1 MPMPDAVRAR
11 TIHIGQFRLV
21 RLQVVNWGT
30 FCGYKDLP
38 IDERGVLLTG
48 PSGSGKSSLLD
59 ALSTALL
66 PANDQRFNASA
77 DLTARGSKQA
87 TRSVADYVRGAWSQT
102 SDENDQSQV
111 QYLRGGKPT
120 WSAIAAT
127 FDDGLGSVTTAV
139 AVRWFPG
146 VDNDSA
152 AMNPM
157 YQLHDGD
164 FDLSQMQ
171 GWAER
176 GFDTRWLK
184 TTYPA
189 QYPTGQGS
197 YLRDLA
203 KRIGLGHSKAGLSLL
218 GKAKALK
225 NVGDLNLFIRAN
237 MLDEPATFGQAQRV
251 VSSFAP
257 LNEAYETASRAHAQA
272 RVLQHLP
279 ENWAKF
285 CEAGRTGS
293 RAAALLGTP
302 MEDYLR
308 GVHLRVVE
316 AELERLDEEIE
327 KLDAQLQREESEKEN
342 RYKLFR
348 ALDDVWN
355 REGQSLHRLEADHQI
370 AESEAKTRRE
380 AFNRYS
386 SYVTRLERPCPH
398 DAGSFATLREDL
410 PDIEAEARTE
420 KDDIEPQR
428 TELFGALSQAVS
440 DYNEKNTELT
450 ALRSARTLIPPRVAD
465 RRTEIADGAG
475 VPAAD
480 LPYAAELIDIA
491 PGEERWRP
499 AAERVL
505 RSFGFR
511 LLIPERHKDAVRR
524 YIDEHDMRG
533 IVEYTIVTAASAH
546 RPVPATN
553 TLASKL
559 IVDTA
564 HPSGSWL
571 AGQLTQRFDHVCVE
585 TAKDLDHHRVAVT
598 VRGTVK
604 MPGNQYRKDDRPEL
618 TNPSS
623 YILGAN
629 PAAKLAAVEREV
641 AHLEQARDD
650 AVRAARAADDQ
661 YRSLDGIIEAAQQT
675 AKFEEWTTIDHWV
688 ADQRAKDLA
697 QRIAD
702 IKASDVDLQRLEIQR
717 DDAEREYNTASD
729 QCSDTRNKI
738 RNAGARQTSLITK
751 FDDLDAR
758 PHTLSDPDDVAYLDE
773 LIADLD
779 EQPAVGTMEHIRSAT
794 RSELQ
799 RRRDNANS
807 ERKLALERVRTA
819 IGRFIEQWH
828 DVAPDTSGDAERSG
842 EAFVALHEEIA
853 HRRLPEAMTKFQQ
866 MITEDMV
873 PSIGLLQA
881 SVEAASKEIEQRIR
895 TVNVGLRRVEFNAGT
910 HLQIAV
916 RDSRPRE
923 VKEFRAAVDTLLRH
937 APSAKSDAQAS
948 VAQFRRVRD
957 LMARFTTDTAEARR
971 WRTNVLDVRE
981 SYTFYGR
988 EEDADGVTVF
998 TYHNTAANSG
1008 GEQEKLVAFCLAA
1021 ALSYNLSDGESDG
1034 RPRFAP
1040 LMLDEA
1046 FSKSD
1051 ETFAA
1056 QALAVFDE
1064 FGFQLLMA
1072 APIRM
1077 SGIVEP
1083 FIGQAILV
1091 EKRMTPDGSHSN
1103 AASATFGELAVR
1115 RDAETDGALRVA
1127 A

>member
-1 MPMPDAVRAR
+1 MPEAVRAR
-11 TIHIGQFRLV
+11 TTHIGQFRLV

-30 FCGYKDLP
+30 FCGYKDLR

-77 DLTARGSKQA
+77 DLTARGAKQS

-120 WSAIAAT
+120 WSAVAAT

-164 FDLSQMQ
+164 FDLSVMQ

-184 TTYPA
+184 ATYPV
-189 QYPTGQGS
+189 QYPPSQGS

-203 KRIGLGHSKAGLSLL
+203 KRIGLGQSRVGLSLL

-225 NVGDLNLFIRAN
+225 NVGDLNLFVRMN
-237 MLDEPATFGQAQRV
+237 MLDEPETFAQSQRV
-251 VSSFAP
+251 VNSFTP

-272 RVLQHLP
+272 RILRDVP
-279 ENWAKF
+279 DNWTTF
-285 CEAGRTGS
+285 REAGRTSS
-293 RAAALLGTP
+293 RAEDLLGTP
-302 MEDYLR
+302 MEHYLR
-308 GVHLRVVE
+308 GINLRVIE
-316 AELERLDEEIE
+316 AELDRLDKGIE
-327 KLDAQLQREESEKEN
+327 QLDVLLQGQNSEKTT
-342 RYKLFR
+342 RYKLFQ
-348 ALDDVWN
+348 ALDATWS
-355 REGQSLHRLEADHQI
+355 REGQSLRLLEADQQLAD
-370 AESEAKTRRE
+370 AEARSRRE
-380 AFNRYS
+380 AFDRYS
-386 SYVTRLERPCPH
+386 SYVARLDRPCPH
-398 DAGSFATLREDL
+398 DERSFTALRDAL
-410 PDIEAEARTE
+410 PDIAAAALAEKA
-420 KDDIEPQR
+420 DMEPRR
-428 TELFGALSQAVS
+428 TELYGAAATAIS
-440 DYNEKNTELT
+440 DYNEKNAELT
-450 ALRSARTLIPPRVAD
+450 ALRSARTLIPSREADRRLRVAD
-465 RRTEIADGAG
+465 GAK

-480 LPYAAELIDIA
+480 LSYAAELIDIA

-505 RSFGFR
+505 RSFGLR
-511 LLIPERHKDAVRR
+511 LLVPDKHKDAVRR
-524 YIDEHDMRG
+524 YIDENDMRG
-533 IVEYTIVTAASAH
+533 IVEYSIVTAASAH
-546 RPVPATN
+546 RPKPAAN
-553 TLASKL
+553 TLAGKL
-559 IVDTA
+559 VVDA
-564 HPSGSWL
+564 GHPSASWL
-571 AGQLTQRFDHVCVE
+571 AGQLAQRFDHVCVE
-585 TAKDLDHHRVAVT
+585 TARDLESHPIAVT
-598 VRGTVK
+598 LRGTVK
-604 MPGNQYRKDDRPEL
+604 MRGNHYRKDDRAEL
-618 TNPSS
+618 TSPSS

-629 PAAKLAAVEREV
+629 PTAKRAAVEREV
-641 AHLEQARDD
+641 AHLAQIRDR
-650 AVRAARAADDQ
+650 AVGDARAVDER
-661 YRSLDGIIEAAQQT
+661 YRNLDGIIEATQQIVGWQQ
-675 AKFEEWTTIDHWV
+675 WTTLDHWT
-688 ADQRAKDLA
+688 AAQHAKDLE

-702 IKASDVDLQRLEIQR
+702 IKASNVDLQRLETER
-717 DDAEREYNTASD
+717 NDAEDEYNKASD
-729 QCSDTRNKI
+729 VCSKTRIKI
-738 RNAGARQTSLITK
+738 EAAGEQQTALIKK
-751 FDDLDAR
+751 FDDLDGR
-758 PHTLSDPDDVAYLDE
+758 PHTISDPDDIAYLDE
-773 LIADLD
+773 ILAGLD
-779 EQPAVGTMEHIRSAT
+779 EQPGVGNMRHIESAT

-807 ERKLALERVRTA
+807 ERKLALDRVRTA
-819 IGRFIEQWH
+819 IGRFIEQWP

-842 EAFVALHEEIA
+842 EAFVALHDEIA
-853 HRRLPEAMTKFQQ
+853 HRRLPDAMEKFQH
-866 MITEDMV
+866 MINQDMV
-873 PSIGLLQA
+873 PSIGLLQHA
-881 SVEAASKEIEQRIR
+881 IQTASKEIEQRIR
-895 TVNVGLRRVEFNAGT
+895 TVNVGLRRVEFNSGT

-916 RDSRPRE
+916 RDSQPRE

-937 APSAKSDAQAS
+937 APAALSDPQAS

-957 LMARFTTDTAEARR
+957 LMARFTADTAEARR
-971 WRTNVLDVRE
+971 WKTNVLDVRE
-981 SYTFYGR
+981 SYIFYGR
-988 EEDADGVTVF
+988 EEDVDGATIF
-998 TYHNTAANSG
+998 TYQNTAANSG

-1021 ALSYNLSDGESDG
+1021 ALSYNLSDSDSDG

-1091 EKRMTPDGSHSN
+1091 EKRMTADGAHSN

-1115 RDAETDGALRVA
+1115 RDAELDGALRA
-1127 A
+1127 AA